1 MHLESSGT
9 FVCRPTEMRNFSN
22 RKNNEGS
29 KQRLTSLLS
38 AILYKSIND
47 GVLEEKKKMW
57 EEYLMKYLPK

>member
-1 MHLESSGT
+1 
-9 FVCRPTEMRNFSN
+9 MRNFSN